1 VGVSGA
7 LAIPDLLD
15 GGSFGSVEP
24 MSLPA
29 EVRHIMLAVTDG
41 LGSQPLKVVVDDEG
55 EASCFW
61 SIEPTPLPAE
71 ITATRRSSA
80 SSQGRCLRDPVGI
93 AAQDPP
99 WPHSSFPC

>member
-7 LAIPDLLD
+7 PSISDLLD

-24 MSLPA
+24 VPLPA

-55 EASCFW
+55 GSFLLWEHRAN
-61 SIEPTPLPAE
+61 
-71 ITATRRSSA
+71 
-80 SSQGRCLRDPVGI
+80 
-93 AAQDPP
+93 AAPR
-99 WPHSSFPC
+99 